1 MPPRNTLAQTTIS
14 FVSLIIAGAALGR
27 EPKDSI
33 AVAATSQSLAAASSG
48 GNVSA
53 GPKELALAS
62 SADLIAAVRSLHSE
76 LQRYGCACR
85 LSTCLVFA
93 EFRVD
98 ATPPIS
104 FAEQVAESEQ
114 MLGKLSCNAWC

>member
-1 MPPRNTLAQTTIS
+1 M
-14 FVSLIIAGAALGR
+14 AGAALGR

-48 GNVSA
+48 GDGGGDVSA
-53 GPKELALAS
+53 GPKELGDVAPALVLAS

-76 LQRYGCACR
+76 LQRYGCAYR

-98 ATPPIS
+98 ATPPIC
-104 FAEQVAESEQ
+104 FAES
-114 MLGKLSCNAWC
+114 